1 MPLIRIYF
9 ILAVIFLISNCG
21 SSDLKDSRIPPPV
34 KEEAVPAKV
43 VRPEGPPTPSTKTE
57 EIKKSEKEKET
68 GRKDKK
74 VKGEAEESNAL
85 DDNEDRLKPENS
97 SSGLKAGY
105 ADDNKQFNYFAGFLE
120 KFKSVSHIDLN
131 ISERIFIK
139 VKEKN
144 GKPASGARVKIL
156 SGGTEIESG
165 TTFADGTFLFFP
177 SEHSAKLKDYKALIS
192 KNGAEKEI
200 IFKRD
205 GQRTVEAVLDVSP
218 NQTSYP
224 MDIAFIM
231 DTTGSMGEEIARLK
245 STIEL
250 INLNLSGMKGAKLRF
265 GMVLYRDKG
274 EEYVTKV
281 IPFTS
286 DLDEF
291 RKHLDKVSADGGGD
305 YPEDLQ
311 SALDEAVNRLSWNK
325 DALKLSFIITDAPP
339 HIDYG
344 QNFHYI
350 EAAKK
355 AKRMGMKIFSVGT
368 GGLDVQGEYILRQIA
383 QYTYAKYIFLTYGEK
398 GESEGGAPGSVSH
411 HTGANFSTDKLES
424 IVIRFAKEEYF
435 HANGKPL
442 EDGESYFSANRIKEE
457 KREDTLLKLF
467 DKGVSQ
473 LSDFSSLKL
482 EQSSTL
488 GILPAQTDDKS
499 LSKNAEYFSEQLL
512 ISVKKN
518 SQFKIVERK
527 DLQKVLKEWKLAQD
541 LGNAEEAAARYGKML
556 GAKLLLISRVYKK
569 ANNYEMYMKLLNS
582 ETGEVLSVTKLLI
595 AKELGL

>member
-1 MPLIRIYF
+1 MNI
-9 ILAVIFLISNCG
+9 IFLFSYCAAE
-21 SSDLKDSRIPPPV
+21 LKDSRPPSTAVKEQASTDTNKPEAPVSPAGKLDGKKETEKKKEPV
-34 KEEAVPAKV
+34 KDSKTVTESEEQHDNDSSDVSE
-43 VRPEGPPTPSTKTE
+43 RP
-57 EIKKSEKEKET
+57 KS
-68 GRKDKK
+68 
-74 VKGEAEESNAL
+74 
-85 DDNEDRLKPENS
+85 ENS

-120 KFKSVSHIDLN
+120 KFKSVPHIDLN

-139 VKEKN
+139 IKEKN
-144 GKPASGARVKIL
+144 GKPASGARVRIL
-156 SGGTEIESG
+156 SGGSEIESG
-165 TTFADGTFLFFP
+165 TAFADGTFLFFP
-177 SEHSAKLKDYKALIS
+177 SEHSAKLRDYKAVVS

-200 IFKRD
+200 SFKRD
-205 GQRTVEAVLDVSP
+205 GQRNIETVLNVSP

-231 DTTGSMGEEIARLK
+231 DTTGSMGEEINRLK

-286 DLDEF
+286 DLDVF
-291 RKHLDKVSADGGGD
+291 RKELDRVSADGGGD

-311 SALDEAVNRLSWNK
+311 SALDEAVNKLNWNR

-344 QNFHYI
+344 QKFNYM

-355 AKRMGMKIFSVGT
+355 SKRMGMKIFSIGT
-368 GGLDVQGEYILRQIA
+368 GGLDVQGEYTLRQIS

-411 HTGANFSTDKLES
+411 HTGANFATDKLES

-442 EDGESYFSANRIKEE
+442 EEGESYFSANKIKEE

-488 GILPAQTDDKS
+488 GILPAQTEDKS
-499 LSKNAEYFSEQLL
+499 ILKNAEYFSEQLL

-541 LGNAEEAAARYGKML
+541 LGNEEESAARYGKML

-569 ANNYEMYMKLLNS
+569 TNNYEMYMKLLNS